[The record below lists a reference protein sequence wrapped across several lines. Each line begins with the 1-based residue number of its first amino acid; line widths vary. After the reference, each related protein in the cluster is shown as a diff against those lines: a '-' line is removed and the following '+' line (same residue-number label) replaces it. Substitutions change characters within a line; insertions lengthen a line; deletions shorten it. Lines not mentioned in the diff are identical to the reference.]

1 MAQFKPVRIR
11 PLKEEDLSAVARWNN
26 DAEVGQYM
34 DGPQPK
40 TLEECRQWFADC
52 RGSRNQRLF
61 ALETLEGKLLGE
73 LELDHISWRKREAEL
88 RICIGE
94 KEYWNQGYGRAAVRA
109 LLDIAFE
116 HLNLSRIYLRVYQA
130 NKRAINC
137 YRKVGFRCRGR
148 LRRLNDTQ
156 WRNLQLMDIDRETLA
171 KVEDKQMV
179 I

>member
-61 ALETLEGKLLGE
+61 ALETLRVNSWENWSWITSPGASGK
-73 LELDHISWRKREAEL
+73 
-88 RICIGE
+88 
-94 KEYWNQGYGRAAVRA
+94 
-109 LLDIAFE
+109 
-116 HLNLSRIYLRVYQA
+116 
-130 NKRAINC
+130 
-137 YRKVGFRCRGR
+137 
-148 LRRLNDTQ
+148 
-156 WRNLQLMDIDRETLA
+156 RNLGSALVRKNTGTKGMAGLPSGLYWTLPLN
-171 KVEDKQMV
+171 